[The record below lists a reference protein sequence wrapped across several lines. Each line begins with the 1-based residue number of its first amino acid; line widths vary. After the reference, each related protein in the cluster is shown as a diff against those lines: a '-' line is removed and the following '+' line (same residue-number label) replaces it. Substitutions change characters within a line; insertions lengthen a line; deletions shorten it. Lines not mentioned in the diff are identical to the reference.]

1 MRGIAGRRIVVCGAS
16 RGIGAAVA
24 ERLDADGAILL
35 LADRDEAALRHAA
48 AALGSAQTLA
58 LETYEQGDPRS
69 IESLVGRID
78 DWGEPEAICI
88 VAGVHP
94 GLVAMGDVTAELMEK
109 IHAVNVRGATMLAS
123 LMLSRFR
130 AAGRGSLVAIGSV
143 AGLRPE
149 PRDAIYASSKAALHA
164 AMTSFSQE
172 VAASGVRVNTIL
184 PGIIDTPLFRS
195 QLERPEEWDEIAATI
210 PARRIGFPSE
220 VAAAA
225 AFLLSDEASYVT
237 GVQLVVDG
245 GLAVGHD

>member
-16 RGIGAAVA
+16 RGIGLAVA
-24 ERLDADGAILL
+24 QRLYEDDATLL
-35 LADRDEAALRHAA
+35 LADRNEPVLREAVAA
-48 AALGSAQTLA
+48 WDGGQPLT

-69 IESLVGRID
+69 IERLVERID
-78 DWGEPEAICI
+78 DWGQADAICI

-94 GLVAMGDVTAELMEK
+94 GLVAMADVTAELMEE
-109 IHAVNVRGATMLAS
+109 IHAVNVRGATLLAS
-123 LMLSRFR
+123 MVLSRFR

-172 VAASGVRVNTIL
+172 VAADGVRVNTIL
-184 PGIIDTPLFRS
+184 PGIVDTPLFRS
-195 QLERPEEWDEIAATI
+195 QLERPEEWDEITATI
-210 PARRIGFPSE
+210 PARRIGLGSE

-225 AFLLSDEASYVT
+225 AFLLSDEASYIT

-245 GLAVGHD
+245 GLAVGHG

>member
-16 RGIGAAVA
+16 RGIGLAVA
-24 ERLDADGAILL
+24 QRLDEDGAILL
-35 LADRDEAALRHAA
+35 LADRNEGALRQSAA
-48 AALGSAQTLA
+48 AFSSAATLT

-69 IESLVGRID
+69 VERLVARID
-78 DWGEPEAICI
+78 DWGQPEAICI

-94 GLVAMGDVTAELMEK
+94 GLIAMGDVTTELMAE
-109 IHAVNVRGATMLAS
+109 IHAVNVLGATLLAS

-184 PGIIDTPLFRS
+184 PGIVDTPLFRS
-195 QLERPEEWDEIAATI
+195 QLERPEEWDEITATI
-210 PARRIGFPSE
+210 PARRIGFASE

-225 AFLLSDEASYVT
+225 AFLLSDDSSYIT

>member
-16 RGIGAAVA
+16 RGIGLAVA
-24 ERLDADGAILL
+24 QRLYEDDAILL
-35 LADRDEAALRHAA
+35 LADRNEPALREAVA
-48 AALGSAQTLA
+48 GWDGGQSLT

-69 IESLVGRID
+69 IERLVERID
-78 DWGEPEAICI
+78 DWGRADAICI

-94 GLVAMGDVTAELMEK
+94 GLVAMADVTAELIEE
-109 IHAVNVRGATMLAS
+109 IHAVNVRGATLLAS

-130 AAGRGSLVAIGSV
+130 TAGRGSLVAIGSV

-172 VAASGVRVNTIL
+172 VAADGVRVNTIL
-184 PGIIDTPLFRS
+184 PGIVDTPLFRS
-195 QLERPEEWDEIAATI
+195 QLERPEEWDEITATI
-210 PARRIGFPSE
+210 PARRIGFGSE

-225 AFLLSDEASYVT
+225 AFLLSDEASYIT

>member
-16 RGIGAAVA
+16 RGIGLAVA
-24 ERLDADGAILL
+24 QRLYEDDATLL
-35 LADRDEAALRHAA
+35 LADRNEPVLREAVAA
-48 AALGSAQTLA
+48 WGGGQPLTR
-58 LETYEQGDPRS
+58 ETYEQGDPRS
-69 IESLVGRID
+69 IERLVDRID
-78 DWGEPEAICI
+78 DWGQADAICI

-94 GLVAMGDVTAELMEK
+94 GLVAMADVTAELMEE
-109 IHAVNVRGATMLAS
+109 IHAVNVRGATLLAS
-123 LMLSRFR
+123 MVLSRFR

-172 VAASGVRVNTIL
+172 VAADGVRVNTIL
-184 PGIIDTPLFRS
+184 PGIVDTPLFRS
-195 QLERPEEWDEIAATI
+195 QLERPEEWDEITATI
-210 PARRIGFPSE
+210 PARRIGLGSE

-225 AFLLSDEASYVT
+225 AFLLSDEASYIT

-245 GLAVGHD
+245 GLAVGHG

>member
-16 RGIGAAVA
+16 RGIGLAVA
-24 ERLDADGAILL
+24 QRLHEDDATLL
-35 LADRDEAALRHAA
+35 LADRNEPVLREAVAA
-48 AALGSAQTLA
+48 WDGGQPLT

-69 IESLVGRID
+69 IERLVERID
-78 DWGEPEAICI
+78 DWGQADAICI

-94 GLVAMGDVTAELMEK
+94 GLVAMADVTAELMEE
-109 IHAVNVRGATMLAS
+109 IHAVNVRGATLLAS
-123 LMLSRFR
+123 MVLSRFR

-172 VAASGVRVNTIL
+172 VAADGVRVNTIL
-184 PGIIDTPLFRS
+184 PGIVDTPLFRS
-195 QLERPEEWDEIAATI
+195 QLERPEEWDEITATI
-210 PARRIGFPSE
+210 PARRIGLGSE

-225 AFLLSDEASYVT
+225 AFLLSDEASYIT

-245 GLAVGHD
+245 GLAVGHG

>member
-35 LADRDEAALRHAA
+35 LADRDEALLRQSTAA
-48 AALGSAQTLA
+48 FGSAQTLA

-69 IESLVGRID
+69 IERLVGPID
-78 DWGEPEAICI
+78 IWGQPEAICI

-94 GLVAMGDVTAELMEK
+94 GLVAMGEVTAELIEE
-109 IHAVNVRGATMLAS
+109 IHAVNVRGATLLAS

-130 AAGRGSLVAIGSV
+130 ASGRGSLVAIGSV

-164 AMTSFSQE
+164 AITSFPQE
-172 VAASGVRVNTIL
+172 VAASGVRVDTIL
-184 PGIIDTPLFRS
+184 PGIVDTPLFRS
-195 QLERPEEWDEIAATI
+195 QLEWPEEWDEIIATT
-210 PARRIGFPSE
+210 PARRIGLASE
-220 VAAAA
+220 VAATA
-225 AFLLSDEASYVT
+225 AFLLSDEASYIT

>member
-1 MRGIAGRRIVVCGAS
+1 MRGISGRRIVVCGAS
-16 RGIGAAVA
+16 RGIGLAVA
-24 ERLDADGAILL
+24 QRLAEDGAILL
-35 LADRDEAALRHAA
+35 LADRNEAGLRQSTAA
-48 AALGSAQTLA
+48 FSSAQTLT

-69 IESLVGRID
+69 VERLVARID
-78 DWGEPEAICI
+78 DWGQPEAICI

-94 GLVAMGDVTAELMEK
+94 GLVALGDVTAELMAE
-109 IHAVNVRGATMLAS
+109 IHAVNVLGATLLAS

-184 PGIIDTPLFRS
+184 PGIVDTPLFRS
-195 QLERPEEWDEIAATI
+195 QLERPEEWDEITATI
-210 PARRIGFPSE
+210 PARRIGFASE

-225 AFLLSDEASYVT
+225 AFLLSDDASYIT